1 MSSPTVEQLRGIDLF
16 AGLDDAELEAWA
28 AAAQLKQLQA
38 GVVVAEQGEL
48 TASVHLVLEG
58 SLEAFAID
66 SAGRSEPVGLHVA
79 PTWVGA
85 TAALTGGFSGVRMQS
100 ATDVTLAAIGAE
112 PFVELAIAQRPVFS
126 RVMAQ
131 IRPVVSRINAV
142 EQNRERLASLGTM
155 AAGLAHELNNPAS
168 AAQRAA
174 ADLADALEVLSSTIG
189 TFVESG
195 IERAQAQALVGLQR
209 EALAS
214 RAASSAL
221 DTLDAA
227 DAEDELLDAL
237 EALGV
242 EDAWRLTEPLA
253 SARVD
258 GAWLARVH
266 ELAGDATGPAL
277 QWVAASLSAHNLAR
291 ELGESTRR
299 MSDLVTAVKSYA
311 YMDRGELQAVDIHEG
326 LETTLT
332 MLGHKLRHTEIEVK
346 RNYDRTLPA
355 VTVHGGELNQVW
367 TNLLDNAIHSLGQR
381 GEIEIVTALE
391 GSCVRVDIRDSG
403 PGIPAEVV
411 QRIFDPFFTTKQPG
425 EGTGLGLDAA
435 RRIVVDRHG
444 GSIGVDSAPGET
456 VFHVRLPIRQ
466 PERDATSSHN
476 GQGDTR

>member
-1 MSSPTVEQLRGIDLF
+1 
-16 AGLDDAELEAWA
+16 
-28 AAAQLKQLQA
+28 
-38 GVVVAEQGEL
+38 
-48 TASVHLVLEG
+48 
-58 SLEAFAID
+58 
-66 SAGRSEPVGLHVA
+66 
-79 PTWVGA
+79 
-85 TAALTGGFSGVRMQS
+85 
-100 ATDVTLAAIGAE
+100 
-112 PFVELAIAQRPVFS
+112 
-126 RVMAQ
+126 
-131 IRPVVSRINAV
+131 
-142 EQNRERLASLGTM
+142 
-155 AAGLAHELNNPAS
+155 
-168 AAQRAA
+168 
-174 ADLADALEVLSSTIG
+174 VLSSTIG

-411 QRIFDPFFTTKQPG
+411 QRIFDPFFTTPHG
-425 EGTGLGLDAA
+425 ASSLTVTAAASASTA
-435 RRIVVDRHG
+435 RRARPSFTYGSRSASRSGTRHRATTDKETRDERAG
-444 GSIGVDSAPGET
+444 AVHTPRSGAGSRRA
-456 VFHVRLPIRQ
+456 
-466 PERDATSSHN
+466 
-476 GQGDTR
+476 